1 MRGHWRV
8 KIDRSLYFLARRV
21 GMRCVELLLNIII
34 KQLSTIAPFKF
45 QWNFAPIFFP
55 KSASATA
62 IARKWLER
70 NPAAHYCFR
79 WSLLSTCLP
88 RWASSYSSKT
98 KIPLRPLPQGKEANT
113 YAKSIAACARP
124 PRTPK
129 KTHSPQRSSET
140 IFLLILHT
148 LFSYH
153 LSHHRAPP
161 KQQNNT
167 QHHPSHV
174 RLRIGSQ

>member
-1 MRGHWRV
+1 
-8 KIDRSLYFLARRV
+8 
-21 GMRCVELLLNIII
+21 MRCVELLLNIII

-45 QWNFAPIFFP
+45 QWNFAPIFYP

-62 IARKWLER
+62 IANKWLER

-79 WSLLSTCLP
+79 WSLLSTCLS

-129 KTHSPQRSSET
+129 KTRSPQRSSET
-140 IFLLILHT
+140 LFYWYCILYSLITPLTIELLLN
-148 LFSYH
+148 
-153 LSHHRAPP
+153 
-161 KQQNNT
+161 KQNNT
-167 QHHPSHV
+167 QHHRSHV
-174 RLRIGSQ
+174 RLRKGSQ